1 MDLASI
7 CQTIQDSDFGTS
19 IRESTWTFPIIETT
33 HVLALAISVGLILI
47 TDLRLTGSILRK
59 RAFSELW
66 AQLKPWFTAGFII
79 MFLSG
84 IFLFLSQ
91 AFKAY
96 ESFFFRAKIVML
108 VLAGINA
115 LAFEYTSR
123 PSIAE
128 WDTAPV
134 PPLRARLAG
143 WFSII
148 LWAGIIA
155 AGRTMAYTF

>member
-1 MDLASI
+1 MDLGAI
-7 CQTIQDSDFGTS
+7 CKAIQVSDFGTS

-47 TDLRLTGSILRK
+47 TDLRLTGTLLRK

-79 MFLSG
+79 MFVSG

-91 AFKAY
+91 ASKAY
-96 ESFFFRAKIVML
+96 ESMFFRAKIVML
-108 VLAGINA
+108 VLAGVNA

-123 PSIAE
+123 PKIGE
-128 WDTAPV
+128 WDTSPL
-134 PPLRARLAG
+134 PPPQARLAG
-143 WFSII
+143 WISII